1 MIPLSNAELEMY
13 GSLNGGRDYCLRELA
28 QLMAWHRGSA
38 FIQILQDQTVSL
50 EPDMQECIK
59 VFCFMFER
67 LDAQRLEE
75 LSSQCKAAQD
85 ACNSAW
91 AELKGHRRKQAVDA
105 DNWLSIAKRAKDQL
119 REIQDV
125 ECNWFE
131 TPLLPAVHKDSLS
144 KMRDPRF
151 FKTAFAFASIA
162 NFAKYRPELAA
173 EMLLLLASVDQQI
186 RTKGETEII
195 DLMRTLYQ
203 TLADVT
209 RKYEDCSQKE
219 EHGGILIRQH
229 TEAKNAFLTSQQVLE
244 AELGK
249 MQPSGL
255 QAWFRLAPLFRKA
268 N

>member
-13 GSLNGGRDYCLRELA
+13 GSLNGGRDCCLSKLA

-38 FIQILQDQTVSL
+38 FIQILQDQTGSL

-75 LSSQCKAAQD
+75 LSSQCKAARD

-91 AELKGHRRKQAVDA
+91 AELKGHQRKQAVDA

-131 TPLLPAVHKDSLS
+131 TPFLSALRGDLPW
-144 KMRDPRF
+144 KMGDPQF
-151 FKTAFAFASIA
+151 FKPAFAFGSIA
-162 NFAKYRPELAA
+162 DFVKYRPELEA
-173 EMLLLLASVDQQI
+173 EMLRLLGSVDQQI

-209 RKYEDCSQKE
+209 RKYEDYRQNE
-219 EHGGILIRQH
+219 EYGGILIRQH
-229 TEAKNAFLTSQQVLE
+229 TEAENAFLTSKQVLE

-249 MQPSGL
+249 MQQSGL
-255 QAWFRLAPLFRKA
+255 QAWFRLAPLFRI
-268 N
+268 